1 KTIGIIF
8 IMLGVWLIS
17 QKTEQTTSH

>member
-1 KTIGIIF
+1 GIIF